1 MVCFCSHTTH
11 LNIANSSKDDKS
23 HNRNNLHARELT
35 TTLIATLD
43 INTFIKG
50 LYVYQDLWI
59 PKLNKQLK
67 ACMEPGNPKD
77 KLKKEG
83 RRRKKEKINKQPNEP
98 RKLPQKLDTAVL
110 FGFMWKSMSE

>member
-1 MVCFCSHTTH
+1 MVCFCSHTTR

-23 HNRNNLHARELT
+23 HNRNNLRARELA

-43 INTFIKG
+43 INAFIKG

-77 KLKKEG
+77 KFAVCVKKE
-83 RRRKKEKINKQPNEP
+83 EMNKQPNKP
-98 RKLPQKLDTAVL
+98 RKLPQKLDAAVL
-110 FGFMWKSMSE
+110 FGFMWKLMSE